1 MRRKMVLSIL
11 AIILILLPLSA
22 VQTQMV
28 TSRPLELQAAYG
40 EVTALSITRIAAQS
54 EMYMIGMPFDIED
67 NFVQYGATEQGRE
80 IAKWSIL
87 SNTKFKIQIISAS
100 PLKHISNE
108 GEELS
113 YILTFD
119 YDMGYVDIAGNRVES
134 DDHEF
139 WFENGDTPD
148 VSENGE
154 IIDGIFQFSL
164 LNVDGMAGS
173 SYIGSV
179 EGSIYFMF
187 TEESSEII
195 KNDIDDTDLPVG
207 NYSATVTIAVVAED
221 Q

>member
-100 PLKHISNE
+100 P
-108 GEELS
+108 
-113 YILTFD
+113 
-119 YDMGYVDIAGNRVES
+119 
-134 DDHEF
+134 
-139 WFENGDTPD
+139 
-148 VSENGE
+148 
-154 IIDGIFQFSL
+154 
-164 LNVDGMAGS
+164 
-173 SYIGSV
+173 
-179 EGSIYFMF
+179 
-187 TEESSEII
+187 
-195 KNDIDDTDLPVG
+195 
-207 NYSATVTIAVVAED
+207 
-221 Q
+221 